1 MSASSPSVRDYLRVF
16 FRRKWAV
23 IVPGLAGLLCA
34 EAVWAGIPPVRQ
46 WLPPQYRAVANVRR
60 KDLAVLSSAPRS
72 LISGQNMGISINTL
86 RVEILTWTNLD
97 RVIRQ
102 TNMDLNLQTP
112 KDWQEAYEGLRKSIT
127 LRAAAQDRGVHQVQ
141 IEVVDGDAEKAA
153 AVANAIADNYI
164 EESKKTIRNDSQS
177 VMDFFQDGRDD
188 YRTKLK
194 ENERKL
200 DGYREA
206 HFADLPEVKA
216 GILSQLLA
224 LRTEQASRRVQCDEG
239 RNRLAEVRKQFAEV
253 PERITGEVAKEPNPR
268 VAELEA
274 QLARQ
279 RRLLDSLLLK
289 YTDAVPVV
297 KEVRGEI
304 AGLERELA
312 ETPRLVPG
320 SELDQINPLY
330 QELLKEKLDLERQ
343 LKAQEAAL
351 LGIEA
356 RIGAMEQQLKAMQD
370 EEKAYNDLLRDHNEN
385 AEAYDAYRRGLI
397 AARTRVDVEQDEG
410 YGTQVEMVAR
420 ALVPA
425 FPYRVA
431 HRKWIMALVVG
442 GIALGVGL
450 AFGLEFCDR
459 SFRGFDDAATFLDV
473 PVLGSICTIAG
484 PDALARRRK
493 GRLLRATVGLLAV
506 VAAALLAV
514 EGLRPGTFA
523 DVLQRLT

>member
-1 MSASSPSVRDYLRVF
+1 MAMSSPSVRDYLRVF

-23 IVPGLAGLLCA
+23 IVPALVGLLCA

-46 WLPPQYRAVANVRR
+46 LLPPQYRAVANVRR
-60 KDLAVLSSAPRS
+60 KDLALLGSAPRS
-72 LISGQNMGISINTL
+72 LISGQSMGISINTL

-97 RVIRQ
+97 RVIKQ
-102 TNMDLNLQTP
+102 TKLDLDLQTP
-112 KDWQEAYEGLRKSIT
+112 KDWQNAYESLRKSIT
-127 LRAAAQDRGVHQVQ
+127 IRAAAQDRGVHQVQ
-141 IEVVDGDAEKAA
+141 IEVIDGDPEKAA

-164 EESKKTIRNDSQS
+164 EESKKTIRHDSQS
-177 VMDFFQDGRDD
+177 VMDFFQDGRDN
-188 YRTKLK
+188 YRSKLK

-200 DGYREA
+200 DEYREA

-216 GILSQLLA
+216 GIQGQLLA
-224 LRTEQASRRVQCDEG
+224 LRTEQMSRRVQCDDG
-239 RNRLAEVRKQFAEV
+239 RNRLAEVSKQLAEI
-253 PERITGEVAKEPNPR
+253 PKTITEVAKEPNPR
-268 VAELEA
+268 VAELEGE
-274 QLARQ
+274 LARQ
-279 RRLLDSLLLK
+279 RRRLDRLLLK
-289 YTDAVPVV
+289 YTDALPIV
-297 KEVRGEI
+297 KEVRAEI

-312 ETPRLVPG
+312 EAPRLVPG
-320 SELDQINPLY
+320 SELDQVNPLY
-330 QELLKEKLDLERQ
+330 QELLKEKMDLERQ
-343 LKAQEAAL
+343 VKAQEAAL

-356 RIGAMEQQLKAMQD
+356 KMGATEQQLKAMQD
-370 EEKAYNDLLRDHNEN
+370 EERAYSDLMRDHNEN

-473 PVLGSICTIAG
+473 PVLGSICTIDG
-484 PDALARRRK
+484 PDDLARRRRR
-493 GRLLRATVGLLAV
+493 RLLRVTVGLLAV

-523 DVLQRLT
+523 DVLQRLA